1 MTGDLKT
8 NAAIPTIKWSELG
21 DILGRI
27 AASYRE
33 RGIDHMIAPGDLY
46 LQIAPNDMFDVYSEP
61 SKPWPIGSLVDD
73 WHELKLL
80 INQPEPFATAVDV
93 ERLGN
98 VLRALSE
105 AISPTPRTENGA
117 VRQAR

>member
-1 MTGDLKT
+1 MKRDFKT
-8 NAAIPTIKWSELG
+8 SAAIPTINWSELA

-27 AASYRE
+27 AASYSE
-33 RGIDHMIAPGDLY
+33 RGIDHLTAPGDFY
-46 LQIAPNDMFDVYSEP
+46 LQIATNEMFDVYAEP

-73 WHELKLL
+73 WRELRRL
-80 INQPEPFATAVDV
+80 IDQPEPFATAVDV

-105 AISPTPRTENGA
+105 AIAPTPRTENGA
-117 VRQAR
+117 VGMPT